1 MIIID
6 HLVKRYNDHVAVN
19 DISLEIKS
27 GDIFGFLGP
36 NGAGKT
42 STIKIIMGLMKPTSG
57 KIFIDGHDV
66 QKDPIAAKKALGYVP
81 DRPILYEKLTAWEYM
96 KFIAG
101 IYGID
106 DTALRERGM
115 KYLQIFELNEW
126 RDELVENFSHG
137 MKQRLNL
144 SAVFMRNPKVLI
156 LDEPLIGLDPRG
168 ARLLKEMLLTSRNNG
183 MCIFMSTH
191 ILEIAE
197 QMCDRLAI
205 IHKGSI
211 ISTGTS
217 GDLRQQA
224 QTPDSGLEQIFL
236 RLTGGEDV
244 VGIVKELEAQTI

>member
-1 MIIID
+1 MISIE
-6 HLVKRYNDHVAVN
+6 HLVKRYDDHAAVN
-19 DISLEIKS
+19 DISLEVKA
-27 GDIFGFLGP
+27 GEIFGFLGP

-42 STIKIIMGLMKPTSG
+42 SAIKMMMGLMKPTSG
-57 KIFIDGHDV
+57 SITIDGYDI
-66 QKDPIAAKKALGYVP
+66 QKDPISAKKVMGYIP

-101 IYGID
+101 LYSVD
-106 DTALRERGM
+106 KKNLEERSR
-115 KYLQIFELNEW
+115 KFLEIFSLSEW
-126 RDELVENFSHG
+126 TNELVENFSHG

-168 ARLLKEMLLTSRNNG
+168 ARLLKEILHASRNNG

-197 QMCDRLAI
+197 QMCDRMAI
-205 IHKGSI
+205 IHKGNI
-211 ISTGTS
+211 IATGTS
-217 GDLRQQA
+217 EDMRGQA
-224 QTPDSGLEQIFL
+224 HSPESGLEQVFL

-244 VGIVKELEAQTI
+244 VHIVKELQG

>member
-6 HLVKRYNDHVAVN
+6 HVTKQYGGHTAVN
-19 DISLEIKS
+19 DVSLQVRAGE
-27 GDIFGFLGP
+27 IFGFLGP

-42 STIKIIMGLMKPTSG
+42 STIKMMMGLMRPTSG
-57 KIFIDGHDV
+57 SISIGGHDI
-66 QKDPIAAKKALGYVP
+66 QKAPVSAKKIMGYIP

-101 IYGID
+101 LYNVD
-106 DTALRERGM
+106 KKDLEERGR
-115 KYLQIFELNEW
+115 KFLEIFALND
-126 RDELVENFSHG
+126 RTNELVENYSHG

-168 ARLLKEMLLTSRNNG
+168 AKLFKEILHSSRNNG

-197 QMCDRLAI
+197 QMCDRMAI
-205 IHKGSI
+205 IHKGNI
-211 ISTGTS
+211 LSTGTAGDLRNQAHTS
-217 GDLRQQA
+217 GDL
-224 QTPDSGLEQIFL
+224 EHVFL
-236 RLTGGEDV
+236 HLTGGEDIAN
-244 VGIVKELEAQTI
+244 IVKELQG

>member
-1 MIIID
+1 MIVID
-6 HLVKRYNDHVAVN
+6 HLLKQYDDYTAVN
-19 DISLEIKS
+19 DISLEIKA
-27 GDIFGFLGP
+27 GEIFGFLGP

-42 STIKIIMGLMKPTSG
+42 STIKMIMGLMKPTSG
-57 KIFIDGHDV
+57 TIAVDGHDI
-66 QKDPIAAKKALGYVP
+66 QKDPVAAKKVLGYVP

-101 IYGID
+101 IYGVD
-106 DTALRERGM
+106 DKDLQEKGM
-115 KYLQIFELNEW
+115 KYLKIFELGEW
-126 RDELVENFSHG
+126 INELVENFSHG

-144 SAVFMRNPKVLI
+144 SSVFMRDPKVLI

-168 ARLLKEMLLTSRNNG
+168 ARLLKEMLHTSRSNG

-205 IHKGSI
+205 IHKGNI

-224 QTPDSGLEQIFL
+224 QSPDSGLEQIFL

-244 VGIVKELEAQTI
+244 VGIVKELEG

>member
-1 MIIID
+1 MIVLD
-6 HLVKRYNDHVAVN
+6 HLVKQFGEHIAVN
-19 DISLEIKS
+19 DISLEVQA
-27 GDIFGFLGP
+27 GEIFGFLGP

-42 STIKIIMGLMKPTSG
+42 STIKMIMGLMKPTSG
-57 KIFIDGHDV
+57 TITIDGHDI
-66 QKDPIAAKKALGYVP
+66 QKAPISAKKVMGYIP

-101 IYGID
+101 IYGINERE
-106 DTALRERGM
+106 LRDRGM
-115 KYLQIFELNEW
+115 KYLDVFGLSEWINELI
-126 RDELVENFSHG
+126 ENFSHG

-168 ARLLKEMLLTSRNNG
+168 ARLLKEMLHTSRNSG

-197 QMCDRLAI
+197 QMCDRMAI
-205 IHKGSI
+205 IHKGNI
-211 ISTGTS
+211 ISSGTS
-217 GDLRQQA
+217 NDLRQQA
-224 QTPDSGLEQIFL
+224 QAPESGLEQVFL

-244 VGIVKELEAQTI
+244 VNIVKELQE

>member
-1 MIIID
+1 MIVID
-6 HLVKRYNDHVAVN
+6 HLTKQYGEHAAVN
-19 DISLEIKS
+19 DINLIVRE
-27 GDIFGFLGP
+27 GEIFGFLGP

-42 STIKIIMGLMKPTSG
+42 STIKMVMGLMRPTSG
-57 KIFIDGHDV
+57 TITIDGHDI
-66 QKDPIAAKKALGYVP
+66 QRDPISAKKVMGYIP

-106 DTALRERGM
+106 DEALKERGYKYLDIFGLREWT
-115 KYLQIFELNEW
+115 N
-126 RDELVENFSHG
+126 ELVENFSHG

-168 ARLLKEMLLTSRNNG
+168 ARLLKEILQTLRNNG

-197 QMCDRLAI
+197 QMCDRMAI
-205 IHKGSI
+205 IHRGNI
-211 ISTGTS
+211 IAGGTS
-217 GDLRQQA
+217 HELRG
-224 QTPDSGLEQIFL
+224 QTHTSDSNLEQVFL
-236 RLTGGEDV
+236 HLTGGEDV
-244 VGIVKELEAQTI
+244 VNIVKELQE